1 MQGVISDGVWMV
13 LILTFSCFEMIFE
26 NVLAWWPKCVEG
38 LIIIIII
45 IIIIIFAVYF
55 FTHVVGDK
63 LIND

>member
-1 MQGVISDGVWMV
+1 
-13 LILTFSCFEMIFE
+13 MIVKNF
-26 NVLAWWPKCVEG
+26 LAWWPRCVEG
-38 LIIIIII
+38 VIIII

>member
-1 MQGVISDGVWMV
+1 
-13 LILTFSCFEMIFE
+13 MIVKNF
-26 NVLAWWPKCVEG
+26 LAWWPRCVEG
-38 LIIIIII
+38 VII

>member
-1 MQGVISDGVWMV
+1 
-13 LILTFSCFEMIFE
+13 MIVKNF
-26 NVLAWWPKCVEG
+26 LAWWPRCVEG
-38 LIIIIII
+38 VIIIIII

>member
-1 MQGVISDGVWMV
+1 
-13 LILTFSCFEMIFE
+13 MIVKNF
-26 NVLAWWPKCVEG
+26 LAWWPRCVEG
-38 LIIIIII
+38 VI

>member
-1 MQGVISDGVWMV
+1 
-13 LILTFSCFEMIFE
+13 MIVKNF
-26 NVLAWWPKCVEG
+26 LAWWPRCVEG
-38 LIIIIII
+38 VIIIII